1 MGMMPELIL
10 WGRRPHYNRGFKGK
24 STITYTKSGGFQ
36 GDVVKSWMDLFFRSV
51 YQRED
56 QSFIQSILENRAPDV
71 SGWDGMMAVDVVRAG
86 NESIRTGNIVW
97 LNGKQGKG

>member
-1 MGMMPELIL
+1 M
-10 WGRRPHYNRGFKGK
+10 
-24 STITYTKSGGFQ
+24 
-36 GDVVKSWMDLFFRSV
+36 VKSWMDLFSEA
-51 YQRED
+51 YIRED

-97 LNGKQGKG
+97 LNSKQGKG